1 MEDVNTTLQ
10 ISFSLSGLGCGHLHL
25 RFNASRNIRDNVWNK
40 AKSCK
45 EWRSRFGAFVVVKA
59 LYTWNALQQFLHS
72 ATVWPYQSVLFC
84 EQEVNTQLIFLS
96 ALIRPTTEE
105 EDGGLLSNNNSIFF
119 YFSGTLKMS
128 QQLLRRLRGYS
139 KRSMYYYLFISSLKH
154 FSQCIRFCGCEA

>member
-1 MEDVNTTLQ
+1 MVTYIWDLMRVGIFATTFEIKRSLARSDVLA
-10 ISFSLSGLGCGHLHL
+10 SAPSSLLKLS
-25 RFNASRNIRDNVWNK
+25 
-40 AKSCK
+40 
-45 EWRSRFGAFVVVKA
+45 
-59 LYTWNALQQFLHS
+59 YTWDALQQFLHS

-96 ALIRPTTEE
+96 ALIKPTTEE

-128 QQLLRRLRGYS
+128 QQLLRRLPGYS
-139 KRSMYYYLFISSLKH
+139 NRSMYYYLFISSLKH

>member
-10 ISFSLSGLGCGHLHL
+10 ISFSLSELGCGHLHL
-25 RFNASRNIRDNVWNK
+25 RFNANRNIRDNVWNK
-40 AKSCK
+40 AKSYK
-45 EWRSRFGAFVVVKA
+45 KWRSRFGAFVVVKA
-59 LYTWNALQQFLHS
+59 LYTWDALQQFLHS

-119 YFSGTLKMS
+119 FIFQEHWKWANNSFAACPVTASGVCIIT
-128 QQLLRRLRGYS
+128 YS
-139 KRSMYYYLFISSLKH
+139 FRH
-154 FSQCIRFCGCEA
+154 